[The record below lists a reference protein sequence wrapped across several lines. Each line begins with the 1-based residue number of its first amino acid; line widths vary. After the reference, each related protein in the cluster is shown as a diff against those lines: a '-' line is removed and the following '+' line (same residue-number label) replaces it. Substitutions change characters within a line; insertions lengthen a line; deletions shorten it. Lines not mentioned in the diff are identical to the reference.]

1 MCVLW
6 SFKRGSY
13 NNKWIKKNK
22 KIKISVHYLC
32 LYDQNQ
38 FMRTS
43 SSGIELLS
51 RKWDNLIF
59 TS

>member
-1 MCVLW
+1 MCGLW
-6 SFKRGSY
+6 SFKRGSN
-13 NNKWIKKNK
+13 NNKLIKKNLK
-22 KIKISVHYLC
+22 KMSVHYLC
-32 LYDQNQ
+32 RYDQNQ

-51 RKWDNLIF
+51 RKCDNLIF